1 MAENPKDVTSAKCF
15 SGIFQRLLCGGS
27 LPTHPSDQ
35 FTKPNKTEFDFS
47 SQKLP
52 FKADENIT
60 SNKVTANSPGI
71 VARLMGLDS
80 LPEKNNTFVG
90 SFPRSR
96 SVNSLDY
103 LMQFNLTE
111 NFHHRRVRTSL
122 SFREIPNFDQEF
134 KSEFLVFCF
143 NDEKEKQGFNI
154 RKSNKVGNQEMKQ
167 KNAADSSRKNV
178 QKKGKKKVDV
188 AKTSLN
194 MSTVGQKKEVCGKQN
209 RIANKVKKQ
218 VKFEDYP
225 RKISV
230 ESQVKEKK
238 KKSKCVV
245 STKMQ
250 PLFKSADSIPIHHPQ
265 QVATPAGNERKMQLN
280 SRKSRTRVTNPE
292 LAITSKVE
300 KQKEINKETDYYLK
314 VLGEICRLTEEEL
327 NESYRVATR
336 NSGNFK
342 FEDFEDLCLNF
353 GQEILELLLDQV
365 VHELLLF

>member
-1 MAENPKDVTSAKCF
+1 MAENPKDATSAKCF

-35 FTKPNKTEFDFS
+35 YTKPNGVEFDHS

-52 FKADENIT
+52 FKADENISS

-80 LPEKNNTFVG
+80 LPEEKNTFVG

-111 NFHHRRVRTSL
+111 NFHHRRVRTSV

-143 NDEKEKQGFNI
+143 NDEEEKKNFSI
-154 RKSNKVGNQEMKQ
+154 RKSNKVGNQEMKP
-167 KNAADSSRKNV
+167 KKDADSSRKNI

-194 MSTVGQKKEVCGKQN
+194 MSIIGQKKEVCEKQN

-230 ESQVKEKK
+230 ESKVDKK
-238 KKSKCVV
+238 KKKSKSKCVV
-245 STKMQ
+245 STK
-250 PLFKSADSIPIHHPQ
+250 I
-265 QVATPAGNERKMQLN
+265 QLN
-280 SRKSRTRVTNPE
+280 SRKSQTRVTNPE

-300 KQKEINKETDYYLK
+300 KQKEINKEADYYIK

-327 NESYRVATR
+327 NESYWDVATR
-336 NSGNFK
+336 AGGDFN
-342 FEDFEDLCLNF
+342 FEDLCLHF
-353 GQEILELLLDQV
+353 GQEILELLLDQIV
-365 VHELLLF
+365 YELL

>member
-1 MAENPKDVTSAKCF
+1 MAENQKDATSAKCF

-35 FTKPNKTEFDFS
+35 YTKPNGVEFDQS

-52 FKADENIT
+52 FKADENIN
-60 SNKVTANSPGI
+60 SNKVKANSPGV

-80 LPEKNNTFVG
+80 LPEEKNTFVG

-111 NFHHRRVRTSL
+111 NFHHRRVRTSV

-143 NDEKEKQGFNI
+143 NNEEEKKNFSI
-154 RKSNKVGNQEMKQ
+154 RKSSKVGNQELMKP
-167 KNAADSSRKNV
+167 KKVADSSRKNV
-178 QKKGKKKVDV
+178 QKKGKKKLDV

-194 MSTVGQKKEVCGKQN
+194 MSTTGQKKEACGKQN

-218 VKFEDYP
+218 MKFEDYP
-225 RKISV
+225 RKVSV
-230 ESQVKEKK
+230 ESKVEKK
-238 KKSKCVV
+238 KKSKSKCAV
-245 STKMQ
+245 STKIQ
-250 PLFKSADSIPIHHPQ
+250 PLFKSADSSPVHHPQ

-280 SRKSRTRVTNPE
+280 SRKSQTRVTNPE

-300 KQKEINKETDYYLK
+300 KQKEINKEADYYIK

-327 NESYRVATR
+327 NESYWVATR
-336 NSGNFK
+336 TGGDFN
-342 FEDFEDLCLNF
+342 FEDLCLHF
-353 GQEILELLLDQV
+353 GQEIFELLLDQV
-365 VHELLLF
+365 VHELL